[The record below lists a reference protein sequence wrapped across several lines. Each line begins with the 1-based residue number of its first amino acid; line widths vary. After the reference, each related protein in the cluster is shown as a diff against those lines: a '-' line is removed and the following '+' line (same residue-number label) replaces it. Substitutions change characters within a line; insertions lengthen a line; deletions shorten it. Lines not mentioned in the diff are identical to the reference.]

1 MKQRIEIQNFV
12 REQAVVFIALGV
24 LILLMILYPGQ
35 IRNYP
40 RYVDWRTILSLTGL
54 MLTTVGMKESRV
66 YRRLSTRI
74 IKKISTERQL
84 ALFFVS
90 FSALLSTF
98 LTNDITLFIIV
109 PLTICTLQDMK
120 NDLAKLI
127 IFEAMAVNVGSA
139 LTPIGNPQNLFLWH
153 SWHIPFFTFMYKMT
167 PLFILT
173 MALLIIMTII
183 IFPTRQ
189 IHYNESSFSPRPPD
203 YKLFYYSVALLFI
216 FLVAISYD
224 WIVEGLA
231 LIIIFYLWTRQQV
244 LARTDWML
252 LLFFMLIFIDLRVI
266 SRVPEISALVN
277 NIDLSSGKNTFLF
290 SSIISQ
296 IISNVPASIFVHHFS
311 HDLRAIAYGVNIGGN
326 GLIIGSLANFIALRL
341 SSDRKI
347 IWKFHLFSIPF
358 FIVSCALVYWLLMS

>member
-12 REQAVVFIALGV
+12 REQAVVLIALGV

-40 RYVDWRTILSLTGL
+40 QYVDWRTILSLTGL

-74 IKKISTERQL
+74 IKKIRTERQL

-98 LTNDITLFIIV
+98 LTNDITLFIVI
-109 PLTICTLQDMK
+109 PLTICTLRGMK
-120 NDLAKLI
+120 NNLVKLI

-153 SWHIPFFTFMYKMT
+153 NWHIPFFTFMYKMT
-167 PLFILT
+167 PLFVLT
-173 MALLIIMTII
+173 MILLIILTITA
-183 IFPTRQ
+183 FPARQ
-189 IHYNESSFSPRPPD
+189 IHYNDTPFSPRPPD
-203 YKLFYYSVALLFI
+203 HKLFYYSVALLII
-216 FLVAISYD
+216 FLLAISYG
-224 WIVEGLA
+224 WIVEGLV
-231 LIIIFYLWTRQQV
+231 LIVIFYLWTRQQV

-252 LLFFMLIFIDLRVI
+252 LLFFIIIFIDLRVV
-266 SRVPEISALVN
+266 SRIPEINALVN
-277 NIDLSSGKNTFLF
+277 NINLDSGKNTFLF
-290 SSIISQ
+290 SSLLSQ
-296 IISNVPASIFVHHFS
+296 VISNVPASIFAHHFS
-311 HDLRAIAYGVNIGGN
+311 HDYRAIAFGVNIGGN
-326 GLIIGSLANFIALRL
+326 GLIIGSLANFIAMRL

-347 IWKFHLFSIPF
+347 IWKFHLYSIPF
-358 FIVSCALVYWLLMS
+358 FAVSCALVYWLLMG